1 MTLNWRLR
9 DNDPERRQE
18 RPLILVADDQ
28 PSDLQLL
35 STFLVQSDC
44 EVEMVV
50 DGLAALDAVRRRS
63 PDLVLLDINMPG
75 LDGFEVCRLIKL
87 APATRLLP
95 VVMVTGR
102 HSVEDYVR
110 ALEAGADDFLHK
122 PVVRQE
128 FLARVRSLLRLKSLY
143 DRLDDSERVMY
154 ALAAAVEAKDNYTE
168 AHTERVAI
176 ASRALGEQVGLSEP
190 QLETL
195 YRGGM
200 LHDIGKL
207 GVPDAILL
215 KPGVLDE
222 VETAVMRR
230 HPLIGEQIVSPLR
243 SAASLRGII
252 RHHHE
257 RVDGSGYPDGLR
269 ADEIPLP
276 ARIVAICDAFDALV
290 SARPYRA
297 GRTIRA
303 AISELQR
310 GAGQQWDAEL
320 VDVFTGQVVHYH
332 RRLLAG

>member
-1 MTLNWRLR
+1 
-9 DNDPERRQE
+9 
-18 RPLILVADDQ
+18 
-28 PSDLQLL
+28 
-35 STFLVQSDC
+35 
-44 EVEMVV
+44 
-50 DGLAALDAVRRRS
+50 
-63 PDLVLLDINMPG
+63 
-75 LDGFEVCRLIKL
+75 
-87 APATRLLP
+87 
-95 VVMVTGR
+95 
-102 HSVEDYVR
+102 
-110 ALEAGADDFLHK
+110 
-122 PVVRQE
+122 
-128 FLARVRSLLRLKSLY
+128 
-143 DRLDDSERVMY
+143 
-154 ALAAAVEAKDNYTE
+154 
-168 AHTERVAI
+168 VAI

-190 QLETL
+190 QLDTL

-230 HPLIGEQIVSPLR
+230 HPVIGEQIVSPLR

-257 RVDGSGYPDGLR
+257 HVDGSGYPDGLR

-303 AISELQR
+303 AIAELQR